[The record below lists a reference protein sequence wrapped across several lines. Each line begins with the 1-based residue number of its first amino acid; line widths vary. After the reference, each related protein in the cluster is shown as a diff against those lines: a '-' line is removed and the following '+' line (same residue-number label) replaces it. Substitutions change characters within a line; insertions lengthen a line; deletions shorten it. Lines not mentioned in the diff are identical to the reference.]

1 MAKILSFESAK
12 RGTVQIKVE
21 SSKGDVYI
29 IGFSSNVSAQ
39 DSVYYPTLI
48 CSIMDDYDKMPEG
61 DLFSFISMQ
70 MARAKMETPL
80 FIMPDRN
87 DERTRIGKKI
97 RSIREEKG
105 MEAKMLAR
113 LTGIDPANLS
123 RIESGKFSA
132 GLDTLS
138 KIAMALDSKV
148 DIIPNKAPKSK
159 GFSMGR
165 NIWALSTGD
174 YFPLCSIPAYGFF
187 YWPVSY
193 NTEIRIGDIVAVR
206 YNGNSNYVK
215 CFIVSEDSIRKDQMI
230 PAIPDCD
237 SPCPRTDAEYYMK
250 LNYHAGLS
258 STEETI
264 IFNQA
269 MNQIKD
275 EPKVPTLL
283 KGDIL

>member
-1 MAKILSFESAK
+1 MAKILSFETTN
-12 RGTVQIKVE
+12 RGTIQIKVE

-29 IGFSSNVSAQ
+29 IGFSSIVSAQ

-70 MARAKMETPL
+70 MARAKMELPL
-80 FIMPDRN
+80 FLMPDRN

-97 RSIREEKG
+97 RSIREKKG

-113 LTGIDPANLS
+113 LTDIDPANLS

-138 KIAMALDSKV
+138 KIAMALDSKI
-148 DIIPNKAPKSK
+148 DIIPNKAPKTK
-159 GFSMGR
+159 VFSMGR
-165 NIWALSTGD
+165 NILALSTGD

-193 NTEIRIGDIVAVR
+193 NTEIRIGDIVIT
-206 YNGNSNYVK
+206 YYGESYGS
-215 CFIVSEDSIRKDQMI
+215 CFIVAETNITKDQLI
-230 PAIPDCD
+230 PEIPECGFPGPNKE
-237 SPCPRTDAEYYMK
+237 SEYFMK
-250 LNYHAGLS
+250 LNYQTGLS
-258 STEETI
+258 DTEQTI
-264 IFNQA
+264 IANSA
-269 MNQIKD
+269 RAQIPDGPKD
-275 EPKVPTLL
+275 ITLL